1 VRGTS
6 RKKGHTSD
14 QGASKARNKE
24 KARKHITW
32 ARKKKKSLNPIAI
45 GAIPSSF
52 FFLVGFRTEGHDKD
66 PQPNSSSSNTLENTY
81 RLLASVWVCRSLAW
95 RNVEG
100 RVRWA
105 TVVDVVLVVVHDL
118 AVADL
123 VVVVAAALAV
133 ADLVVVVAAA
143 PSLESGSF
151 WDLGLVE
158 LGLAIHDG
166 LPGASAI
173 IAGGEVQL
181 LQTDW
186 PRHLLFCQHCQPLQ
200 QHHAATT
207 SYELRELESL
217 RVWMAREEA
226 PWYRDLRLWL
236 ATEDATLKMLESK
249 ATQPTSPW
257 AKMDTDKI
265 YIYIYIQ
272 ERTLKRKRCLGKLYQ
287 RDPN

>member
-1 VRGTS
+1 M
-6 RKKGHTSD
+6 
-14 QGASKARNKE
+14 
-24 KARKHITW
+24 
-32 ARKKKKSLNPIAI
+32 
-45 GAIPSSF
+45 
-52 FFLVGFRTEGHDKD
+52 
-66 PQPNSSSSNTLENTY
+66 
-81 RLLASVWVCRSLAW
+81 
-95 RNVEG
+95 
-100 RVRWA
+100 
-105 TVVDVVLVVVHDL
+105 VLVVVHDL

-217 RVWMAREEA
+217 RV
-226 PWYRDLRLWL
+226 
-236 ATEDATLKMLESK
+236 
-249 ATQPTSPW
+249 
-257 AKMDTDKI
+257 
-265 YIYIYIQ
+265 
-272 ERTLKRKRCLGKLYQ
+272 
-287 RDPN
+287 